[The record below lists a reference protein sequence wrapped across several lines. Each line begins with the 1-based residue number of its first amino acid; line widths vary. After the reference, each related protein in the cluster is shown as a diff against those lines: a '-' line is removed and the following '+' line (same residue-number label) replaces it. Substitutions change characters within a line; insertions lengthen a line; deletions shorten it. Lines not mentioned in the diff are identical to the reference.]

1 MAGGAE
7 VLGWDDSEAGR
18 AAATAEGVPL
28 VDLHTLDWST
38 LSALCLSPGVPLT
51 HPQPHWTVKRAQ
63 EAGVEILGDVELFAR
78 TVNACPEWKRPKV
91 AAITGT
97 NGKSTTT
104 ALLAHILNAAGKDAR
119 VGGNIGTGVLGLDDM
134 HGGAVYVLELSS
146 YQLDLTSSSRPTRQC
161 SSTCRPTIWS
171 GTAAWTAM
179 STQARIF
186 LNQGKGDTAVIG
198 VDDAIGQRVCT
209 ELLALNRRTI
219 TPISAVRTLGRGVY
233 ALQGVLYDATGER
246 AVEVADL
253 TQAKGLPGRHNQQ
266 NVAAAYA
273 AAIALGVNAMDA
285 VAAIDS
291 FGGLATGWRMRA
303 PSATCASSTTPRPPT
318 PTPPPGMSTIPRF
331 FWIAGGRAK
340 SDGIA
345 PLADLFDRVERAYL
359 IRRGG

>member
-1 MAGGAE
+1 M
-7 VLGWDDSEAGR
+7 
-18 AAATAEGVPL
+18 
-28 VDLHTLDWST
+28 
-38 LSALCLSPGVPLT
+38 
-51 HPQPHWTVKRAQ
+51 
-63 EAGVEILGDVELFAR
+63 
-78 TVNACPEWKRPKV
+78 
-91 AAITGT
+91 
-97 NGKSTTT
+97 
-104 ALLAHILNAAGKDAR
+104 AHILNAAGKDAR

-146 YQLDLTSSSRPTRQC
+146 YQLDLTSSLKAD
-161 SSTCRPTIWS
+161 
-171 GTAAWTAM
+171 AAVLLNVSPDHLERHGGMDGYVDAKR
-179 STQARIF
+179 RIF

-233 ALQGVLYDATGER
+233 GLQGVLYDATGER

-266 NVAAAYA
+266 NAAAAYA

-291 FGGLATGWRMRA
+291 FGGLAHRMEDAGAVGDVRFVND
-303 PSATCASSTTPRPPT
+303 SKATNAEAARQA
-318 PTPPPGMSTIPRF
+318 MSTIPRF

-359 IRRGG
+359 IGEAADDFASVIGEAAPVTISGTVDQAVADAFADAAATGQPAVVLLSPACASFDQFPDFEVRGDAFKAAVLALTTAVPAQAAG